1 MRVGLVGYSAQK
13 FDQSKALEYISEA
26 FDVVEE
32 LFGAETRHILVS
44 GLTNLGIP
52 RIGYMEAERRCWHLV
67 GIACR
72 KAADYDCYPVHERFY
87 IGNNWGDE
95 SARFLDSID
104 ILIRIGGGEQ
114 SKRETAL
121 ARERE
126 ILTIEYDLEALANDC

>member
-32 LFGAETRHILVS
+32 LFGAEAPHNLVS

-52 RIGYMEAERRCWHLV
+52 RIGYMEAERRGWHLV
-67 GIACR
+67 GIACI
-72 KAADYDCYPVHERFY
+72 KAADHDCYPVHKIELVGR
-87 IGNNWGDE
+87 NWGDE
-95 SARFLDSID
+95 SETFLDSID
-104 ILIRIGGGEQ
+104 VLICIGGGEQ
-114 SKRETAL
+114 SKREVAL

-126 ILTIEYDLEALANDC
+126 ILTIEYDLEAEGA